1 MEKRRLHP
9 QAARLLRFCLF
20 LICLYLAFAVGYAAS
35 IALSDGAV
43 LELLH
48 SGALSVTLAVCGALL
63 YDLESRTRGK

>member
-20 LICLYLAFAVGYAAS
+20 LITLYLVFAVGYAAS
-35 IALSDGAV
+35 IPLSGEAV

-48 SGALSVTLAVCGALL
+48 SGALSAVLAVCGALL
-63 YDLESRTRGK
+63 YDLAFRERGK